1 MVAMRRSV
9 AISVLKRQVLDLPTF
24 PVLPVLNRVE
34 ARTQASGSV
43 LRYGKLPK
51 VGSARNAA
59 WHSLPQC

>member
-9 AISVLKRQVLDLPTF
+9 AISVLKRQGLDLP
-24 PVLPVLNRVE
+24 PLPISPALNRVE

-51 VGSARNAA
+51 VGSARNDA